1 MNMKLKTGKLKA
13 GIIGLGVGASHIAG
27 YETHPACEVTAV
39 CDFAPEKL
47 DAAKQKYPKLR
58 FTTQADEILRDPDID
73 VVSIASYDHFHHE
86 QIVKALENRKHV
98 FVEKPLCLHPKEAE
112 HIRSF
117 LRKDPSLKLSSNLIL
132 RRSPRFQKLKEMIDS
147 GKFGELFYVEGDY
160 HYGRL
165 HKITEGWR
173 GELDF
178 YSVIYGGGVHMVDLL
193 LWLTGDT
200 VEEVTAYGN
209 QIASK
214 GSKFRYNDCVASL
227 LKFRSGLIGKVTVDF
242 GSVLPHF
249 HSLNLYGTK
258 ATFVND
264 QGAGKLFESRDSK
277 TQPKEIPDAYPG
289 VKKGDLLY
297 RFVDSIVNGSEP
309 EVSTED
315 VFRAM
320 SVCFAMEESVK
331 RNSPIKVRYI

>member
-1 MNMKLKTGKLKA
+1 MTIKLKTGKLKA
-13 GIIGLGVGASHIAG
+13 GIIGLGVGEAHITG
-27 YETHPACEVTAV
+27 YEEHPDCQVVAV
-39 CDFAPEKL
+39 CDLDSEKL
-47 DAAKQKYPKLR
+47 NDASQKYPKLR
-58 FTTQADEILRDPDID
+58 FTTRADEILRDPDID

-86 QIVKALENRKHV
+86 QIVKALEHRKHV

-173 GELDF
+173 GDLDF
-178 YSVIYGGGVHMVDLL
+178 YSVVYGGGVHMVDLL
-193 LWLTGDT
+193 LWLTGET
-200 VEEVTAYGN
+200 IEEVTAYGN

-242 GSVLPHF
+242 GGVLPHF
-249 HSLNLYGTK
+249 HALNLYGTQ
-258 ATFVND
+258 ATFMNDFD
-264 QGAGKLFESRDSK
+264 QGRFFDSRD
-277 TQPKEIPDAYPG
+277 PKASFQAIREAYPG

-297 RFVDSIVNGSEP
+297 RFIDSIVKGSEP
-309 EVSTED
+309 DVSTED

-320 SVCFAMEESVK
+320 SVCFAVEESVK
-331 RNSPIKVRYI
+331 QNTPVKVHYI